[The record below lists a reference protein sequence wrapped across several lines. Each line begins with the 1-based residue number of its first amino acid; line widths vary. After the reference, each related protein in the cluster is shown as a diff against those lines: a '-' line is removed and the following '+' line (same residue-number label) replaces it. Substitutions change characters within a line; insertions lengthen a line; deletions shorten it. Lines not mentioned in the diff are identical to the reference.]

1 MIILRDFS
9 DAKLHNI
16 ILIMSEFRLKGHLA
30 MLGANAMWGIMA
42 PVAKLVMAAGIVSPL
57 LLTNFRIFGAA
68 ILFWIASLFTPRQHV
83 APRDLLLL
91 AGAGLLGIV
100 CNQGC
105 YVFGVGFTSP
115 GEASIITT
123 TMPIWVMLLAAVILK
138 EPITWK
144 KAGGIA
150 LGGSG
155 ALMLVLGSSG
165 AGMKGDNPVL
175 GDILVLTAQLSY
187 ALYLTFYRNF
197 IKKYSVFTLMKW
209 MFTFAAVTVTPISVR
224 EWLGTSWS
232 EVSATEMA
240 GIGYIVVVATFI
252 AYICTMIGQKNLR
265 PTLVGMYNYVQ
276 PIVAS
281 VIGVCLGL
289 DRFTPLKIA
298 AVALIFSGVYLVTI
312 SRAATADD
320 SDKIKS

>member
-1 MIILRDFS
+1 MR
-9 DAKLHNI
+9 
-16 ILIMSEFRLKGHLA
+16 EFRLKGHLA
-30 MLGANAMWGIMA
+30 MLGANTMWGIMA

-68 ILFWIASLFTPRQHV
+68 ILFWIASLFTPREHV
-83 APRDLLLL
+83 SSRDLLRL

-100 CNQGC
+100 FNQGC

-150 LGGSG
+150 LGGTG
-155 ALMLVLGSSG
+155 ALMLVLGSAGS
-165 AGMKGDNPVL
+165 GMKGDNPVL
-175 GDILVLTAQLSY
+175 GDLLVLTAQLSY

-209 MFTFAAVTVTPISVR
+209 MFTFAAIAVTPVSVR
-224 EWLGTSWS
+224 EWIGTSWGD
-232 EVSATEMA
+232 VSAIELA
-240 GIGYIVVVATFI
+240 GIGYVVIFATFI

-276 PIVAS
+276 PIVAP
-281 VIGVCLGL
+281 VIGLCPRL
-289 DRFTPLKIA
+289 DRFTPGKIV

-312 SRAATADD
+312 SRAAAHDAH
-320 SDKIKS
+320 KIKGGKE